1 MKTGSVFS
9 GFGRILNTS
18 KTAGRQW
25 DTIRHDAC
33 PQVYWLVDAKTC
45 SNSSRYSSLS
55 CLAPWVIWLVNLTA
69 ATLTKYG
76 WALRAG
82 PLNKCPVY
90 SVASS
95 QSCSVRRFCHR
106 SAKGVDPGA
115 WYGQTDDPVWILWR
129 IRSTRT
135 AKSPSEISN
144 RPTTGWLNT
153 IPLGDL

>member
-9 GFGRILNTS
+9 GFGRILYTS
-18 KTAGRQW
+18 NPLSGIG
-25 DTIRHDAC
+25 IRHDAC

-82 PLNKCPVY
+82 LLNKCPVY
-90 SVASS
+90 SVA
-95 QSCSVRRFCHR
+95 
-106 SAKGVDPGA
+106 
-115 WYGQTDDPVWILWR
+115 
-129 IRSTRT
+129 
-135 AKSPSEISN
+135 
-144 RPTTGWLNT
+144 
-153 IPLGDL
+153 